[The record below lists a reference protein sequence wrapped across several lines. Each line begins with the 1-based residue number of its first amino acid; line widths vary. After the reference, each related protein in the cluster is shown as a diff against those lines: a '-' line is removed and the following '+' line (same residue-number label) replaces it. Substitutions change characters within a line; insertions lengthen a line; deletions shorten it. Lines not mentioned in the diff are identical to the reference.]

1 MPNTNASFTPESRR
15 TKIKCQLD
23 ILTDMDPDPGVN
35 PSFEQFDLDTEN
47 ILSQLYG
54 KGHKYVEAYKYASVG
69 EAEAMVNLP
78 ESAQEPTAKDIP
90 KMALQQRR
98 QVLLGILSELEGL
111 ENKEEEALT
120 GEDRE
125 DPRWGDP
132 HPRLNGRLSRLK
144 YLPGRGE
151 ASGVRVHTDVSQS

>member
-15 TKIKCQLD
+15 TKIKRQLD

-111 ENKEEEALT
+111 EDKEEEALT

-125 DPRWGDP
+125 DPPMG
-132 HPRLNGRLSRLK
+132 
-144 YLPGRGE
+144 
-151 ASGVRVHTDVSQS
+151 